1 MIHHHSFISATQKLG
16 MSSLPFLANNY
27 QLPRLVLTSPPPPS
41 SLVIINEGSNVYTRL
56 HRSGFTDRPDE
67 RSTFKY
73 MNHENYIEESLRRSV
88 PPFDKSKLPWL
99 EKVNAKGAS
108 YSIPGAGFKVEMSA
122 ETYVCPE
129 HNMLFNWDVMIFDHA
144 SYYHGVCVYCNKER
158 SCMGRLNPGL
168 RKTFLCSHKGISSR
182 GVWLPQWIERKRK
195 RGKARTT
202 TEKRP
207 Y

>member
-16 MSSLPFLANNY
+16 MSSLPFLAINY